1 MSEEVLVPINTMN
14 PEAAAKIVEGGSLA
28 MNLLNYLELHPDR
41 LLSIYPE
48 RDKFEAMAT
57 REGVTVKN
65 IEKQFMN
72 QQRRIL
78 MIVTFLF
85 KDVLAEVA
93 RYYNLPYIEDKTIE
107 QMLMSQDIDEA
118 EEDNEW
124 NQVNVMEEI
133 DRILRRE
140 N

>member
-14 PEAAAKIVEGGSLA
+14 PEAAARIVEGGNLA

-41 LLSIYPE
+41 LLSIYPD
-48 RDKFEAMAT
+48 RDKFADMAA
-57 REGVTVKN
+57 REGSTVEQ
-65 IEKQFMN
+65 IEQEFMS

-93 RYYNLPYIEDKTIE
+93 RYYNLPYIEDKTVE
-107 QMLMSQDIDEA
+107 HNLMSMDMDEA
-118 EEDNEW
+118 DDDGL
-124 NQVNVMEEI
+124 NQADIMEEI
-133 DRILRRE
+133 DQLLRRE